1 MFGPS
6 LSVDEFVVP
15 YFIVQ
20 PDPSAAKPTA
30 SLPIPA
36 IEASNLVSPASK
48 EFIRLSVGK
57 FLGPE
62 VTVPPSSTL
71 KALV

>member
-6 LSVDEFVVP
+6 LSVDELVVP
-15 YFIVQ
+15 YFIHQ
-20 PDPSAAKPTA
+20 PAPSLAKPTS

-36 IEASNLVSPASK
+36 IEASNLVSPVSK
-48 EFIRLSVGK
+48 EFMRLAVGK

-62 VTVPPSSTL
+62 VTVAASSTL